1 MSVTFYVILNTK
13 AMSSPEQEQQ
23 ELLMKRME
31 NVQSQLL
38 EMEASLQKK
47 ENSLRSKIDAECQE
61 LEKIALRN
69 DFYKVDDWCIVM
81 YLFDSSTQTQTVSI
95 LSRNSKQTLDRNMP
109 MHSPS

>member
-1 MSVTFYVILNTK
+1 
-13 AMSSPEQEQQ
+13 MSSPVQEQQ

-38 EMEASLQKK
+38 EIEASLQKK

-81 YLFDSSTQTQTVSI
+81 FMYLFDSSTQTQTDRT
-95 LSRNSKQTLDRNMP
+95 LSRNSKQTLDRNIP
-109 MHSPS
+109 MHSPSWNRQKRR